1 MYFKKYFSLQSIR
14 GHSSNALQ
22 KKKNHS
28 EFPYLHWIAFDIKEG
43 TNINVNSTKVPIAIN
58 STID

>member
-1 MYFKKYFSLQSIR
+1 MHCKK
-14 GHSSNALQ
+14 
-22 KKKNHS
+22 KKKNS